1 MLNVEARS
9 NTVRLLELV
18 ITTDADRLSC
28 HLWNS
33 VASNTCSGDTVL
45 TRLPMMCGGTN
56 KVGRLSWVVGAIH
69 RIIQGCYGA
78 DAIVLSVLEL
88 KLMEVS
94 GWRTGMLGT
103 AIARVEQSIVMKEE
117 EWQHKARLL
126 YVVWVDLKL
135 CPETPGG
142 GMIEPD
148 T

>member
-9 NTVRLLELV
+9 NTVRFLELV

-28 HLWNS
+28 RLWNS
-33 VASNTCSGDTVL
+33 VAHNTCSGDTVL
-45 TRLPMMCGGTN
+45 TRLPMMWGGTN
-56 KVGRLSWVVGAIH
+56 KVGRLSWVAGAIH

-78 DAIVLSVLEL
+78 DDVVLSVLEL
-88 KLMEVS
+88 KLEMAVS

-103 AIARVEQSIVMKEE
+103 AIAKVEQSIKMTEK

-126 YVVWVDLKL
+126 YMVWVALKL

-142 GMIEPD
+142 G
-148 T
+148 

>member
-1 MLNVEARS
+1 MPLVLNVEARS
-9 NTVRLLELV
+9 STVRFLELV
-18 ITTDADRLSC
+18 NTTDADSLSC
-28 HLWNS
+28 RLWNS
-33 VASNTCSGDTVL
+33 VARNTCSGDTVL

-78 DAIVLSVLEL
+78 DDIVLSVLEL
-88 KLMEVS
+88 KLEMEVS

-103 AIARVEQSIVMKEE
+103 AIAKVEQSMKMKEK

-126 YVVWVDLKL
+126 YMVWVALKL

-142 GMIEPD
+142 V
-148 T
+148 